1 MSTKIKQK
9 KFYVVSL
16 NYQGGGEDFISYSRR
31 ECATIANDYLN
42 GCRLRKI
49 NNATISTN
57 VVEIENGDFTEQA
70 FFDGNVKVL
79 RKETIETITYNF

>member
-1 MSTKIKQK
+1 MEIKK
-9 KFYVVSL
+9 NKFFVVSL
-16 NYQGGGEDFISYSRR
+16 DYYGGGEDFISYSRR

-49 NNATISTN
+49 NKATITTYII
-57 VVEIENGDFTEQA
+57 EIENGDFTEQA

>member
-1 MSTKIKQK
+1 MKIKK
-9 KFYVVSL
+9 SKFFVVSL
-16 NYQGGGEDFISYSRR
+16 DYYGGGEDFISYSRR

-49 NNATISTN
+49 NNATITTN
-57 VVEIENGDFTEQA
+57 AVEVENGDFTEQA

-79 RKETIETITYNF
+79 RRETIETITYNF